1 MDNTNLKK
9 IIVGLNNPGKA
20 YEQTPH
26 NIGRTFLEWLVEKL
40 IEDQKI
46 DKTCKWKNDKKIL
59 AKVLEAKIGHKD
71 VIFVLP
77 LTFMN
82 ESGNSVSKAI
92 SYYKI
97 DMKGLMVV
105 HDESDML
112 IGKSKL
118 GFSHSAAGHR
128 GVNSIIQNLKTQ
140 SFFRFRIGI
149 RPTDILESK
158 YKFKA
163 GDYVVKKMTKENQ
176 KILLNSFEKFYIDM
190 MRWIINS

>member
-1 MDNTNLKK
+1 M
-9 IIVGLNNPGKA
+9 
-20 YEQTPH
+20 
-26 NIGRTFLEWLVEKL
+26 
-40 IEDQKI
+40 
-46 DKTCKWKNDKKIL
+46 
-59 AKVLEAKIGHKD
+59 
-71 VIFVLP
+71 LP
-77 LTFMN
+77 KTFMN
-82 ESGNSVSKAI
+82 DSGNSVSKAI

-97 DMKGLMVV
+97 DTKGLMVV

-128 GVNSIIQNLKTQ
+128 GINSIIQNLKTQ

-149 RPTDILESK
+149 RPIDIVESK

-190 MRWIINS
+190 MR